1 MSKEV
6 DSFVKETSEKYDVPS
21 SEIRSL
27 YEEFE
32 EEQKSF
38 GVSEDDLFDSVKRRF
53 GQYFAKQR
61 LGQRNS
67 DMSSFEVIPFG
78 VQLTD
83 YGAKRQYDKVMSLV
97 SDEDGEPQSDLIE
110 QAISEGYMNENEEP
124 LYHKN
129 PNSSR
134 YGEVIDLEES
144 KNVIYDVAYRENKEG
159 SFEKTEMRFK
169 QREMEKTPF
178 LFTRY
183 EVTASLSNGTLYGNK
198 SSTFK
203 KLSVLK
209 QKDAENL
216 LKTFN
221 KEHFSDISDLENFVA
236 KDDREKYNRTVV
248 TKGDSIRVNVNE
260 GDINNTMT
268 LIDARDPS
276 YMATCWLNDFIDIDF
291 SENAQDVLVYGVVS
305 WKDDDEMAHI
315 NVRGLFVP
323 KRFKTGG
330 VSSPSLSSGSETNSE
345 EEERGEDDFGGI
357 EEEQVSLKDNDE
369 DNEED
374 EDDRWDF

>member
-1 MSKEV
+1 MSKDI
-6 DSFVKETSEKYDVPS
+6 DSFVQKISERYDVPL

-32 EEQKSF
+32 EEQKTF

-61 LGQRNS
+61 LSQRNS
-67 DMSSFEVIPFG
+67 DMSTFEVIPFG

-97 SDEDGEPQSDLIE
+97 SGEDGETQSDLVE
-110 QAISEGYMNENEEP
+110 QAIQEGYMNENEEP

-134 YGEVIDLEES
+134 YGEIIDLEES
-144 KNVIYDVAYRENKEG
+144 KNVIFDVAYRENKDS
-159 SFEKTEMRFK
+159 SFEKAELRFK
-169 QREMEKTPF
+169 QREMNQTPF

-198 SSTFK
+198 SSSFK
-203 KLSVLK
+203 EIDSLE
-209 QKDAENL
+209 QKDAEEL

-221 KEHFSDISDLENFVA
+221 KEYFSDISDLEDFVA
-236 KDDREKYNRTVV
+236 QDDREKYDRTVV
-248 TKGDSIRVNVNE
+248 TKGDSVRVNVNE
-260 GDINNTMT
+260 GDINNTLT

-276 YMATCWLNDFIDIDF
+276 YLATCWLNDFIDIDF

-305 WKDDDEMAHI
+305 WKEDDDMAHI

-323 KRFKTGG
+323 SRFKTGH
-330 VSSPSLSSGSETNSE
+330 VSSPSLTSSGETNSS
-345 EEERGEDDFGGI
+345 GEQEDEGFSGI
-357 EEEQVSLKDNDE
+357 EEEEVSLSDNE
-369 DNEED
+369 DSDEED
-374 EDDRWDF
+374 EDRWNF